1 MVADSVNG
9 GTSSRTNLTERK
21 NRPRLGAFSCGCD
34 VEGMLLTVGAGV
46 FPLPDPGRP
55 WAKLDIVTVRARNKR
70 TTCGDFMAGPQC
82 VWAQLYAS
90 RRTPDIKCFGY
101 SGAVSSRSGL
111 SAFYR
116 PHRSLC

>member
-1 MVADSVNG
+1 
-9 GTSSRTNLTERK
+9 
-21 NRPRLGAFSCGCD
+21 LGAFSCGCD

-82 VWAQLYAS
+82 V
-90 RRTPDIKCFGY
+90 
-101 SGAVSSRSGL
+101 GAIICL
-111 SAFYR
+111 AANA
-116 PHRSLC
+116 